1 MKKPVSLSRRQA
13 SKPCSLR
20 SSPCDFS
27 SGTRYSTEYCLTL
40 YLQAGVHVAYEHAM
54 HGFVEMI
61 LRPAPG
67 YPFMIARIVIE
78 TQNLCLWWNT

>member
-1 MKKPVSLSRRQA
+1 MKKLVSLSRRQA

-40 YLQAGVHVAYEHAM
+40 YLQAGDHGAYELLSTDAM

-61 LRPAPG
+61 EACS
-67 YPFMIARIVIE
+67 RISVHDRS
-78 TQNLCLWWNT
+78 NCD